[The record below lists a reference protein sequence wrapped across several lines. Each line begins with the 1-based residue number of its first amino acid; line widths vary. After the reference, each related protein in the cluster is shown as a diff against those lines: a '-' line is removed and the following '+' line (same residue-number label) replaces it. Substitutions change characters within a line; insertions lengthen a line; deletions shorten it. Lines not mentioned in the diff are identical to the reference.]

1 MEYFIITFPNTHS
14 AMACEEK
21 LRNNKINIIVIPTPT
36 SITRSCG
43 IAIRFKSEDY
53 VSIIEI
59 IKKEDL
65 VFKNI
70 FKKEG
75 SEYFKLN

>member
-53 VSIIEI
+53 GSITEI

-75 SEYFKLN
+75 SEYFKLK

>member
-21 LRNNKINIIVIPTPT
+21 LRFNKINIIIIPTPT

-53 VSIIEI
+53 DSISEI

>member
-1 MEYFIITFPNTHS
+1 MGYYIITFPNTHS

-21 LRNNKINIIVIPTPT
+21 LRNNKISIIVIPTPT

-53 VSIIEI
+53 GSIIEV

-65 VFKNI
+65 VFMNI

-75 SEYFKLN
+75 SEYFKL

>member
-14 AMACEEK
+14 AMACEQV
-21 LRNNKINIIVIPTPT
+21 LRDNDISIIVIPTPT

-53 VSIIEI
+53 SSISEI
-59 IKKEDL
+59 INKESIA
-65 VFKNI
+65 FMNI
-70 FKKEG
+70 YKKEG
-75 SEYFKLN
+75 SEYYKLN